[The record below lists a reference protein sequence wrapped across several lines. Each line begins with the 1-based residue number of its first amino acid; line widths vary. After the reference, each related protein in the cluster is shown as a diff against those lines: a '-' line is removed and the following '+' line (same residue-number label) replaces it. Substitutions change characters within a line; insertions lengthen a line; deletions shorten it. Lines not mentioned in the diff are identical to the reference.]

1 MGRDGWGL
9 ANRWQAVLG
18 AGCLVLLL
26 LVSGCGYHRPG
37 QLTSGRAA
45 PTVHLAAFGNDTTR
59 PGLQAIVAAAIQRQL
74 LLDARIPVVEEARAD
89 LILLGRVSA
98 YGVEALAFDQS
109 DIGRRFRVRVI
120 ATIVASSRTENRV
133 RFQGNFWGEAYY
145 TAADT
150 VQAVR
155 AAEED
160 AVRRA
165 ALDLAGQVASRLLE
179 EW

>member
-1 MGRDGWGL
+1 
-9 ANRWQAVLG
+9 
-18 AGCLVLLL
+18 
-26 LVSGCGYHRPG
+26 
-37 QLTSGRAA
+37 
-45 PTVHLAAFGNDTTR
+45 
-59 PGLQAIVAAAIQRQL
+59 VAAAIQRQL